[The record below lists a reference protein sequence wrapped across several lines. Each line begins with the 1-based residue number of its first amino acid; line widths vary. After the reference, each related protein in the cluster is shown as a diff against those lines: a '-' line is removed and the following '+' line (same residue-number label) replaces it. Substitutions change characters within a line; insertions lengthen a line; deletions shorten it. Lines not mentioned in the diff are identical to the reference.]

1 MAEYA
6 GYVSSGSIDWSGIA
20 KGLQENVNRGLKA
33 RQAKIDEDNK
43 LFDDTKKKLGE
54 YENTQSPSYNTRA
67 YQLTSDSRSKLLE
80 WNKQLKSGEI
90 TRDQFKIN
98 TNNLYEQY
106 DSFVNT
112 SKQFDQYISE
122 VNKKIQSGEAGAE
135 YVAKA
140 NANMAFMGLADGS
153 AELQVGADG
162 GIYVSK
168 DGTPISIKQW
178 TNIQNLADGKIDVN
192 EQISKFTDKVA
203 DVVRSSTSATGA
215 SVTTD
220 DARQKTEQYNAI
232 KRNAIATVA
241 NRSNPSSIVS
251 ILMDNSDLGYQIFMN
266 DNDIK
271 KAVNNAIQKQ
281 ELENGDD
288 VSLTDEQK
296 QKIQSDIESKAIM
309 YTMSGDGSLNPTLT
323 DAMIADAEKVAG
335 EFFEAQVDSK
345 ITTEAAQQYRGNG
358 GGGGSTSS
366 DEKKRD
372 ENAAMVAGYKA
383 TLRAFGLDEN
393 EVKQG
398 NTVYTGSHDFSGL
411 SRSYQYKAIPGGVA
425 IYKAGDTFFDPT
437 NKETTGALFIAKNPR
452 DLSQYVYGGQD
463 VAKSQMKYEKARQMY
478 LQGASPKGGTKPKGK
493 NAGSAAGD
501 DIFNTE
507 PKK

>member
-203 DVVRSSTSATGA
+203 DVVRSSTDATGA
-215 SVTTD
+215 SVTTE

-271 KAVNNAIQKQ
+271 KAVDNAIQKQ
-281 ELENGDD
+281 ELENGEG

-335 EFFEAQVDSK
+335 EFFEAQIDSK
-345 ITTEAAQQYRGNG
+345 ITTEAAQLYRGNG
-358 GGGGSTSS
+358 GDGGGKTYTEEKDIAKQKEQINQYQRGYLSTM
-366 DEKKRD
+366 K
-372 ENAAMVAGYKA
+372 
-383 TLRAFGLDEN
+383 AFGVDPSTN
-393 EVKQG
+393 KQ
-398 NTVYTGSHDFSGL
+398 TGKYNFSGL
-411 SRSYQYKAIPGGVA
+411 DNKFQYRRTSEGVE
-425 IYKAGDTFFDPT
+425 IYKAGSLD
-437 NKETTGALFIAKNPR
+437 AKGN
-452 DLSQYVYGGQD
+452 LTKKASYVGL
-463 VAKSQMKYEKARQMY
+463 A
-478 LQGASPKGGTKPKGK
+478 
-493 NAGSAAGD
+493 
-501 DIFNTE
+501 TE
-507 PKK
+507 PKGLAEYAVYGRSPDEAITNYERGRTQYRASKGLGGSPKTITNEAPNAATAPKAPR

>member
-271 KAVNNAIQKQ
+271 KAVDNAIQKQ
-281 ELENGDD
+281 ELENGED

-335 EFFEAQVDSK
+335 EFFEAQIDSK
-345 ITTEAAQQYRGNG
+345 ITTEAAQQYRNKKDDG
-358 GGGGSTSS
+358 GK
-366 DEKKRD
+366 DEKEPKQVD
-372 ENAAMVAGYKA
+372 YTLYEEMADAWGSGDSATLNTLLIDKTLKLENVGKKMSRIVKIDPKTGSVVSQEHPPTSNLSDLIPYFFGRGATAIKKGKEQREAWLKA
-383 TLRAFGLDEN
+383 TGRG
-393 EVKQG
+393 G
-398 NTVYTGSHDFSGL
+398 N
-411 SRSYQYKAIPGGVA
+411 
-425 IYKAGDTFFDPT
+425 
-437 NKETTGALFIAKNPR
+437 
-452 DLSQYVYGGQD
+452 
-463 VAKSQMKYEKARQMY
+463 
-478 LQGASPKGGTKPKGK
+478 KPKSKGEL
-493 NAGSAAGD
+493 D
-501 DIFNTE
+501 
-507 PKK
+507 

>member
-1 MAEYA
+1 MEYA
-6 GYVSSGSIDWSGIA
+6 GYVSRGSIDWSGIA
-20 KGLQENVNRGLKA
+20 KGLQENVNKGLQE
-33 RQAKIDEDNK
+33 RQKKIDEDNK
-43 LFDDTKKKLGE
+43 LFDDTRKKLGE

-67 YQLTSDSRSKLLE
+67 YQLTDQSRGYLSDLKKKLE
-80 WNKQLKSGEI
+80 SGEI
-90 TRDQFKIN
+90 TRSEYKMS

-106 DSFVNT
+106 DSFINT

-135 YVAKA
+135 FVAKA

-153 AELQVGADG
+153 AELQVGKDG

-168 DGTPISIKQW
+168 DGSPISIKQW

-203 DVVRSSTSATGA
+203 DVVRSSTSAAGA

-266 DNDIK
+266 GNDIK
-271 KAVNNAIQKQ
+271 EAVNNAIQKQ
-281 ELENGDD
+281 ELENGEG

-335 EFFEAQVDSK
+335 EFFEAQIDSK
-345 ITTEAAQQYRGNG
+345 ITTEAAQLYRNKKDDG
-358 GGGGSTSS
+358 GGREMTYTEEKDIAKQKEQINQYQRGYLSTM
-366 DEKKRD
+366 K
-372 ENAAMVAGYKA
+372 
-383 TLRAFGLDEN
+383 AFGVDPSTN
-393 EVKQG
+393 KK
-398 NTVYTGSHDFSGL
+398 TGTYNFSGL
-411 SRSYQYKAIPGGVA
+411 DNKYQYKRTSEGVE
-425 IYKAGDTFFDPT
+425 IYKAGSLD
-437 NKETTGALFIAKNPR
+437 AKGNLTKKASYVGLATEPKG
-452 DLSQYVYGGQD
+452 LAEYAVYGRSPD
-463 VAKSQMKYEKARQMY
+463 EAVTNYEKGRTQY
-478 LQGASPKGGTKPKGK
+478 RTSKGLGSTG
-493 NAGSAAGD
+493 GSAAGD
-501 DIFNTE
+501 DIFSN
-507 PKK
+507 P

>member
-271 KAVNNAIQKQ
+271 KAVDNAIQKQ
-281 ELENGDD
+281 ELENGEG

-323 DAMIADAEKVAG
+323 DAMISDAEKVAG

-345 ITTEAAQQYRGNG
+345 ITTEAAQLYRNKKNDGDGNG
-358 GGGGSTSS
+358 GGGGKKGYELYETLADAWKLGDVTTLNSYLKSKSSYKLTQGKKGSGSAYILNKVSKDEFGDETLTPVISTNSLE
-366 DEKKRD
+366 D
-372 ENAAMVAGYKA
+372 M
-383 TLRAFGLDEN
+383 
-393 EVKQG
+393 
-398 NTVYTGSHDFSGL
+398 
-411 SRSYQYKAIPGGVA
+411 IPYYYG
-425 IYKAGDTFFDPT
+425 
-437 NKETTGALFIAKNPR
+437 TGAAAKKE
-452 DLSQYVYGGQD
+452 G
-463 VAKSQMKYEKARQMY
+463 ERQMN
-478 LQGASPKGGTKPKGK
+478 LWRAANKGGGGSKP
-493 NAGSAAGD
+493 NAY
-501 DIFNTE
+501 
-507 PKK
+507 

>member
-220 DARQKTEQYNAI
+220 DARQKIEQYNAI

-271 KAVNNAIQKQ
+271 KAVDNAIQKQ
-281 ELENGDD
+281 ELENGEG

-323 DAMIADAEKVAG
+323 DAMIADA
-335 EFFEAQVDSK
+335 
-345 ITTEAAQQYRGNG
+345 
-358 GGGGSTSS
+358 
-366 DEKKRD
+366 
-372 ENAAMVAGYKA
+372 
-383 TLRAFGLDEN
+383 
-393 EVKQG
+393 
-398 NTVYTGSHDFSGL
+398 
-411 SRSYQYKAIPGGVA
+411 
-425 IYKAGDTFFDPT
+425 
-437 NKETTGALFIAKNPR
+437 
-452 DLSQYVYGGQD
+452 
-463 VAKSQMKYEKARQMY
+463 
-478 LQGASPKGGTKPKGK
+478 
-493 NAGSAAGD
+493 
-501 DIFNTE
+501 
-507 PKK
+507 